1 MGVWEI
7 RSHQGPPRVPLL
19 EMCKAVALASEVGIR
34 ADLNEQPLWRALLHR
49 ERLAQAI
56 YRLVTVQIFKSAI
69 DPRLRELAI
78 LRIAWRTASEF
89 EWAQHWRFAISL
101 GLPEPDLLAV
111 RDWREYSSFD
121 ARDQAVLAAT
131 DDVVELGW
139 ISDERWLAL
148 NKVLSGDEVID
159 ISFAIM
165 TWSFVSSLLRT
176 FAVPLPDHM
185 DPWPPDGREPP

>member
-1 MGVWEI
+1 
-7 RSHQGPPRVPLL
+7 
-19 EMCKAVALASEVGIR
+19 MCKATALASEVGIR
-34 ADLNEQPLWRALLHR
+34 ADLKEQPIWRVLLHR
-49 ERLAQAI
+49 QKLAQAI

-78 LRIAWRTASEF
+78 LRIAWRTASEL
-89 EWAQHWRFAISL
+89 EWAQHWRFAITL
-101 GLPEPDLLAV
+101 GLPEPDLVAV
-111 RDWREYSSFD
+111 RDWREYPSFD
-121 ARDQAVLAAT
+121 ERDQAVLAAT

-148 NKVLSGDEVID
+148 SKVLSADEVID

-176 FAVPLPDHM
+176 FSVPLPDHM
-185 DPWPPDGREPP
+185 DPWLPDGREPP

>member
-1 MGVWEI
+1 
-7 RSHQGPPRVPLL
+7 
-19 EMCKAVALASEVGIR
+19 MCKALALASEVGIR

-56 YRLVTVQIFKSAI
+56 YRLVTVQIFKSAL

-78 LRIAWRTASEF
+78 LRIAWRTASQF

-101 GLPEPDLLAV
+101 GLPESDLLAV
-111 RDWREYSSFD
+111 RDWRVYSAFD

-131 DDVVELGW
+131 DDAVELGC

-148 NKVLSGDEVID
+148 GKVLSGDEVID
-159 ISFAIM
+159 ISFAIL

-176 FAVPLPDHM
+176 FAVPLPDYM
-185 DPWPPDGREPP
+185 DPWPPDGREPPC